1 MADPRPQRFS
11 ETDARPARLRGL
23 TVAILGFGNQG
34 HAHALNLRDS
44 GVNVV
49 VGARPGGRGAEAA
62 AEQGFTVRSFAEAS
76 RHADLVMLLLPDEVQ
91 ARVFADEVAPN
102 WPDHAVLGFAHG
114 FALAFNLIELPPGRR
129 ALLVAPKG
137 QGHKLRQ
144 AYVAGGGL
152 PGLIGTAG
160 PDPDDT
166 LELALAYAHACG
178 ALKGG
183 GFLSTFREEAVS
195 DQFGEQAVL
204 CGGLVELVIAAWDTL
219 VERGHSPEVAYFEC
233 LHEVKLIV
241 DLIHEHGI
249 DGMRERISTT
259 AAWGGLEAGPRVIGV
274 ESRRAMARILD
285 RIEDGSF
292 AGSFLEVQADGGEL
306 LARRIA
312 DEREHP
318 IVGTGHGLREFLRQ
332 CRLDQESTGPPTDP
346 PRKDRP

>member
-1 MADPRPQRFS
+1 MENPRPNRFF

-44 GVNVV
+44 GVDVL
-49 VGARPGGRGAEAA
+49 VGAREDGRGARAAEAA
-62 AEQGFTVRSFAEAS
+62 GFTVRSFAEAS
-76 RHADLVMLLLPDEVQ
+76 AHADLVMMLLPDEIQ
-91 ARVFADEVAPN
+91 ARVFAEDVVPN

-114 FALAFNLIELPPGRR
+114 FALAFDLIRLPEGRR

-152 PGLIGTAG
+152 PGLIGVEG

-204 CGGLVELVIAAWDTL
+204 CGGLVEMIVAAWETL
-219 VERGHSPEVAYFEC
+219 VDRGHSPEVAYFEC

-259 AAWGGLEAGPRVIGV
+259 AAWGGLQAGPKVIGS
-274 ESRRAMARILD
+274 ESRRAMGELLD

-292 AGSFLEVQADGGEL
+292 AREFLEVQSDGGAQL
-306 LARRIA
+306 GRAIAR
-312 DEREHP
+312 EREHP
-318 IVGTGHGLREFLRQ
+318 IVGTGHGLREFLLQ
-332 CRLDQESTGPPTDP
+332 CRLDREPADP
-346 PRKDRP
+346 SPGEDPS